1 MVGVGGDEK
10 MTAVQEDSA
19 SAHCEREARKEMEDE
34 DLILFESYR
43 GVLNCST

>member
-19 SAHCEREARKEMEDE
+19 SAHCFSKEMEDE